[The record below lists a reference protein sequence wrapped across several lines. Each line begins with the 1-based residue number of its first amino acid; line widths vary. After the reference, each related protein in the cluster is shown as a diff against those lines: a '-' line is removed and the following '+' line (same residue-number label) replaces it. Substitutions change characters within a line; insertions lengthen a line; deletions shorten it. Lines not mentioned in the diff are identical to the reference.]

1 VFRMDVVKVDPDV
14 AHVAMAI
21 YVCCKSLF
29 KMFHLFYTYVANVIT
44 GGCIC
49 CNGFVTS
56 VFSKRFICFQTYVAI
71 VFILVLQK

>member
-1 VFRMDVVKVDPDV
+1 MEVAKVDPDV

-29 KMFHLFYTYVANVIT
+29 KMFHLFYTYV

-49 CNGFVTS
+49 CNDFVAS
-56 VFSKRFICFQTYVAI
+56 VFSKRFICFQTYVVI
-71 VFILVLQK
+71 VLS